1 MGTGWGR
8 AAQSLPDPGR
18 PKMIHDPADER
29 LHRKTRILSTVA
41 AVVIALAAGTNY
53 AYSAWAPQF
62 ADRLRLTTTQSN
74 LIGAAGNIGMYAT
87 GIPVGMLV
95 DSKGP
100 RPAAFLGAVLLILG
114 YYPLQ
119 KAYDHG
125 PGYMSVTTMSFLSFL
140 TGVGSS
146 SASGAGL
153 KTAALSWPH
162 HRGTATAFPLSAFGL
177 SAFFFTGI
185 SRIAFP
191 GDTSSFLLLLSFAT
205 FAMVFVGAFFLRI
218 VSGSASYSALP
229 VSEAR
234 PEQHHLHRT
243 KSRSSVSSN
252 KSYYEDAENEVPDA
266 PNNEASESSSL
277 ISEPGDIP
285 PPKTTSH
292 DDDGHHSHRPDI
304 SGIRLIR
311 TLECWQLFTVLGL
324 LTGIGLMT
332 INNIGH
338 DAQALW
344 SHYDDSV
351 SKEFIGAQQLA
362 QVSIISIGSFLGR
375 LASGI
380 GSDGL
385 VKKLNM
391 SRFWCLVVSAL
402 IFTLA
407 QFAAMKVENP
417 THLWIVSGLTGLGYG
432 ALFGVFPSIVAD
444 AFGVHVMTQNWGFM
458 TLSPVI
464 SGNVF
469 NLCYGSIFDSH
480 STPIDGGDRECTEGL
495 TCYRSAYGITF
506 VSSII
511 GVCLIFWTMS
521 HERAVKRKEME
532 ERNSHNA

>member
-1 MGTGWGR
+1 MIK
-8 AAQSLPDPGR
+8 DPT
-18 PKMIHDPADER
+18 DER
-29 LHRKTRILSTVA
+29 SHRKTRILSTVA
-41 AVVIALAAGTNY
+41 AVVVALAAGTNY

-100 RPAAFLGAVLLILG
+100 RPAAFLGSALLFLG
-114 YYPLQ
+114 YFPLQ

-125 PGYMSVTTMSFLSFL
+125 PGYMSVTTMSFCSFL

-162 HRGTATAFPLSAFGL
+162 HRGTATAFPLAAFGL
-177 SAFFFTGI
+177 SAFFFTTI
-185 SRIAFP
+185 SRIAHP

-205 FAMVFVGAFFLRI
+205 FGMVFVGTFFLHI
-218 VSGSASYSALP
+218 VSGSASYTALP
-229 VSEAR
+229 VSETRA
-234 PEQHHLHRT
+234 EQHHLHRT
-243 KSRSSVSSN
+243 KSKDSNSST
-252 KSYYEDAENEVPDA
+252 KSYYSEAENEVPD
-266 PNNEASESSSL
+266 PPDNEASESSSL

-285 PPKTTSH
+285 PPKTTANH
-292 DDDGHHSHRPDI
+292 DDEHHSHRPDI
-304 SGIRLIR
+304 SGLRLLR
-311 TLECWQLFTVLGL
+311 TVECWQLFTVLGL

-351 SKEFIGAQQLA
+351 SKAFIGAKQLA

-380 GSDGL
+380 GSDAL

-391 SRFWCLVVSAL
+391 SRFWCLVASAL

-407 QFAAMKVENP
+407 QFTAMRVENP
-417 THLWIVSGLTGLGYG
+417 NHLWLVSSLTGLGYG

-469 NLCYGSIFDSH
+469 NLCYGSIFDAH
-480 STPIDGGDRECTEGL
+480 STPLDGGDRECSEGL
-495 TCYRSAYGITF
+495 SCYRSAYSMTLI
-506 VSSII
+506 SSIC
-511 GVCLIFWTMS
+511 GVFLILWTMR

-532 ERNSHNA
+532 ERNAHNA